1 MHGLGD
7 TPAGFTDLFGSIE
20 YSPFLKSTRVVLPCA
35 PIRKVTINFGMEST
49 SWFDIKDF
57 QISA

>member
-20 YSPFLKSTRVVLPCA
+20 YSPFLKSTRVVLPCE
-35 PIRKVTINFGMEST
+35 INIG
-49 SWFDIKDF
+49 
-57 QISA
+57 ISLFY

>member
-57 QISA
+57 